1 MTNSILEAANRTPS
15 VKRVIITSSAV
26 TLIPFEWLSNPDH
39 ERIYTGLPAIP
50 SLPNPTSPANFA
62 NTERDINSHPT
73 GPYHCTM
80 EAYWASKALS
90 RIATHKFLTEKNS
103 HFEII
108 NLLPSVVIGP
118 DELATK
124 TSELLTGTRA
134 LALAPILGQK
144 IESPLVGQQVHL
156 DDVARGLVDAL
167 DTSVSGNADYVFTSN
182 GCEGIEWDDAKGMF
196 KGEGGKGKLKL
207 PLDGSL
213 STMKWRVDVSTI
225 ERAFGW
231 KCRSF
236 EETMR
241 DLVGQYLRFLENE
254 TQ

>member
-1 MTNSILEAANRTPS
+1 
-15 VKRVIITSSAV
+15 
-26 TLIPFEWLSNPDH
+26 
-39 ERIYTGLPAIP
+39 
-50 SLPNPTSPANFA
+50 
-62 NTERDINSHPT
+62 
-73 GPYHCTM
+73 M

-90 RIATHKFLTEKNS
+90 RILTHTFLADKNP

-144 IESPLVGQQVHL
+144 IEGPLVGQQVHV
-156 DDVARGLVDAL
+156 DDVVRGLVDAL
-167 DTSVSGNADYVFTSN
+167 DSRVLGNEDYILSSDGF
-182 GCEGIEWDDAKGMF
+182 EWDDGKGMF
-196 KGEGGKGKLKL
+196 KGEGGKGKGELKL
-207 PLDGSL
+207 PLDGSIP
-213 STMKWRVDVSTI
+213 TMKWKIDVSTT
-225 ERAFGW
+225 EKAFGW

-241 DLVGQYLRFLENE
+241 DLVGQYLGLLESE
-254 TQ
+254 KTTA